1 MHLAGLIAAL
11 AGGVANA
18 ATRGHVT
25 GGDVQELICTAANA
39 FLQGNGLDDKDVLHF
54 HPSVDHPDHPDPD
67 QRGSR

>member
-25 GGDVQELICTAANA
+25 GGDVEHLVCTAANA
-39 FLQGNGLDDKDVLHF
+39 FLESNGLADKDVLHF
-54 HPSVDHPDHPDPD
+54 HPSMDHPDHPEPNK
-67 QRGSR
+67 RGTG